1 MFLPLFPFCAGCLHH
16 NHDVH
21 TTFWVTQAGHNPH
34 SHHHHLTEPR
44 NESNKPCSVLYIR
57 YFTTWRRP
65 AMPIQT
71 SHHHRNQPIPS
82 VPLNSLPT
90 NQPNAPGANASVPQT
105 EVGNQRNKIKRPQD
119 AADPA
124 DLVNRNTQY
133 RHTQTH
139 PYPSTPSLAP
149 RPITPAISVQTPT
162 TPPSRLHAPKIHPAN
177 IHHKNNKHKTPN
189 TRMYPLPFLFFPFSF
204 LPSPQ
209 KEPP

>member
-34 SHHHHLTEPR
+34 SQHHHLTEPR
-44 NESNKPCSVLYIR
+44 NESNKPCPVLYIR
-57 YFTTWRRP
+57 HFTTS
-65 AMPIQT
+65 AGLLCLSIQP
-71 SHHHRNQPIPS
+71 SHHRRSQPVPSILS

-90 NQPNAPGANASVPQT
+90 NPTQRARRQRIRSPTRGC
-105 EVGNQRNKIKRPQD
+105 NQRNKIKRPQD

-139 PYPSTPSLAP
+139 PYPSIPSLTP
-149 RPITPAISVQTPT
+149 RPITPTLSVQTPT

-177 IHHKNNKHKTPN
+177 IHHKITN
-189 TRMYPLPFLFFPFSF
+189 T
-204 LPSPQ
+204 
-209 KEPP
+209 K